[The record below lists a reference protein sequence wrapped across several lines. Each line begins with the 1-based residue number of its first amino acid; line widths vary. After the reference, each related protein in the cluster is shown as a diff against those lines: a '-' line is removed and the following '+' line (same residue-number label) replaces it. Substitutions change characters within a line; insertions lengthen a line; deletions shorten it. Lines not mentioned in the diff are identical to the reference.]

1 MALVIE
7 TGAQVANSNSY
18 VSRAEY
24 IAYAGSIGIVIADAV
39 AADEQLIKAA
49 EYIGQHEVNLKGSK
63 VVRDQSMAFP
73 RNDLYIEG
81 WSWSNSEI
89 PRQVTLCQL
98 AYALDINS
106 GVDIYNV
113 PQNPNLIAKSK
124 RVEGAVSIEYAVG
137 ENAPQKLSR
146 TSKGDALL
154 ASLLKNNGLIAVCR
168 S

>member
-7 TGAQVANSNSY
+7 TGVLVANSNSY

-24 IAYAGSIGIVIADAV
+24 IAYAASIGVTIADAV

-49 EYIGQHEVNLKGSK
+49 EYIGQHEVNLKGGK
-63 VVRDQSMAFP
+63 VSRDQAMAFP
-73 RNDLYIEG
+73 RSDLFIEG
-81 WSWSNSEI
+81 WRWSNTEI

-113 PQNPNLIAKSK
+113 PQNPNLIAKRK

-154 ASLLKNNGLIAVCR
+154 ASLLRNNGMVLVRA
-168 S
+168 